1 MLARNWAVVADQGPT
16 AQLRRT
22 KREKCDSAAAYEMK
36 EKQTKKHKKGGRFAL
51 KRMRQRTAIFWQ
63 FLLVIKKTLR
73 PNSFVAIII
82 KATGFYF

>member
-1 MLARNWAVVADQGPT
+1 
-16 AQLRRT
+16 
-22 KREKCDSAAAYEMK
+22 MK